1 MYIFYIKKIK
11 YLFFFCQLSF
21 KPNSVNYLLKA
32 DTFKHSA
39 GYIIFIIFCLIN
51 NKIEINW
58 LIFTMKKNAV
68 VRFVGKLLNESID
81 FSLKSYFL
89 SYLISLLIVL

>member
-1 MYIFYIKKIK
+1 
-11 YLFFFCQLSF
+11 
-21 KPNSVNYLLKA
+21 
-32 DTFKHSA
+32 
-39 GYIIFIIFCLIN
+39 
-51 NKIEINW
+51 
-58 LIFTMKKNAV
+58 MKKNAV

>member
-39 GYIIFIIFCLIN
+39 GYIIFIIFLFN
-51 NKIEINW
+51 Q
-58 LIFTMKKNAV
+58 
-68 VRFVGKLLNESID
+68 
-81 FSLKSYFL
+81 
-89 SYLISLLIVL
+89 